1 MHGIYGQR
9 NEDKSLKVAFTL
21 SISLARITCTVYFS
35 SYFRLFARQQCATT
49 AVNMLFMSGLVLP
62 CTSRFRA
69 FWPCYQF
76 SLCLSVCVLLF
87 CYLPPCIRLFTTENF
102 SNAMHSTLFI
112 VWSRKKVPHTHTSK
126 YSIVLTEIM
135 KFASKCNAVNTQISK
150 SFREYSIDILFNDC
164 KSKQKCPIL
173 YNVGPK

>member
-1 MHGIYGQR
+1 MYCVFFLLFSTFRSTTMCDNGSEYVIYERARFALHFSFQ
-9 NEDKSLKVAFTL
+9 
-21 SISLARITCTVYFS
+21 SILT
-35 SYFRLFARQQCATT
+35 
-49 AVNMLFMSGLVLP
+49 VLP
-62 CTSRFRA
+62 VFA
-69 FWPCYQF
+69 L
-76 SLCLSVCVLLF
+76 SLCLNVLLF

-112 VWSRKKVPHTHTSK
+112 VWSRKKVPHTLTSK
-126 YSIVLTEIM
+126 YSIGLTEIM